1 MVLDVDFERTVY
13 NYGVF
18 KRMEIAETVYKGI
31 RLVHYK
37 NKNPGTDDNYANVR
51 EKQGAEQP
59 TFSYEKFPL

>member
-1 MVLDVDFERTVY
+1 MVLDFDFERTVY
-13 NYGVF
+13 NYGFF

-51 EKQGAEQP
+51 KKNVAEQP
-59 TFSYEKFPL
+59 NFSYEKFPL